1 MEYLWSDKKR
11 TFLGLPLSFTKYAL
25 NEERLFIETGFL
37 NKVEDEVRLYRI
49 MDVSLRRS
57 FWQRIFR
64 VGTIHCCSADKTMG
78 DFDIVSIKK
87 PKDVK
92 EQLSQLIEEQ
102 RMAKKVT
109 NNVLSFLENKTNDFN
124 DRIALGMRNNY
135 GWSEFTYQGLG
146 SLSRTIASYLIN
158 ELQVEKGEHVA
169 IVSESKIEFGA
180 AFFASVIAGSTFIP
194 LDIKLTTH

>member
-78 DFDIVSIKK
+78 DFDIVSIKN

-109 NNVLSFLENKTNDFN
+109 NREFMADSFD
-124 DRIALGMRNNY
+124 D
-135 GWSEFTYQGLG
+135 SDD
-146 SLSRTIASYLIN
+146 
-158 ELQVEKGEHVA
+158 VD
-169 IVSESKIEFGA
+169 
-180 AFFASVIAGSTFIP
+180 
-194 LDIKLTTH
+194 DIH

>member
-11 TFLGLPLSFTKYAL
+11 TLFGLPLSFTKYAL

-64 VGTIHCCSADKTMG
+64 VGTIHCCSADKSMG
-78 DFDIVSIKK
+78 DFDIVSVKN
-87 PKDVK
+87 PRDVK

-109 NNVLSFLENKTNDFN
+109 NREFMDDSVDDADDLNDMS
-124 DRIALGMRNNY
+124 DM
-135 GWSEFTYQGLG
+135 
-146 SLSRTIASYLIN
+146 
-158 ELQVEKGEHVA
+158 H
-169 IVSESKIEFGA
+169 
-180 AFFASVIAGSTFIP
+180 
-194 LDIKLTTH
+194 

>member
-11 TFLGLPLSFTKYAL
+11 TLFGLPISFTKYAL

-78 DFDIVSIKK
+78 DFDIISIKN

-92 EQLSQLIEEQ
+92 EQISQLIEEQ

-109 NNVLSFLENKTNDFN
+109 NREYMSDVDEEMD
-124 DRIALGMRNNY
+124 
-135 GWSEFTYQGLG
+135 
-146 SLSRTIASYLIN
+146 
-158 ELQVEKGEHVA
+158 
-169 IVSESKIEFGA
+169 
-180 AFFASVIAGSTFIP
+180 
-194 LDIKLTTH
+194 DITE

>member
-78 DFDIVSIKK
+78 DFDILSIKK

-109 NNVLSFLENKTNDFN
+109 NREFMEHSFDDANDM
-124 DRIALGMRNNY
+124 DDTDDM
-135 GWSEFTYQGLG
+135 
-146 SLSRTIASYLIN
+146 
-158 ELQVEKGEHVA
+158 H
-169 IVSESKIEFGA
+169 
-180 AFFASVIAGSTFIP
+180 
-194 LDIKLTTH
+194 